1 MKRLT
6 TFVFLGSAALIGCM
20 RDGGDD
26 IVTAESALDSA
37 DSVQAE
43 GDLMAVNLEGAN
55 MAALTSDEIAVRIA
69 ANIGLRWPSS
79 CRTIEQNGNA
89 ITVTY
94 NDCTG
99 PRGLLHVS
107 GQLVLTVQAKPD
119 GSVSVHGTSGAL
131 TMNGAHLVVDVDANY
146 ATSGTTHT
154 LDVTTTGDA
163 VGPRGTELEHVGD
176 YTVTWESGTQCRSLV
191 GSWATEATLP
201 DGRTGSR
208 STNTDVTRCAGGCP
222 TGTIARTFRDG
233 VTLTVT
239 FDGTSTAQWETSTG
253 RSGTKTLP
261 CQ

>member
-6 TFVFLGSAALIGCM
+6 TFLFLGTALVGCM
-20 RDGGDD
+20 RDNDD
-26 IVTAESALDSA
+26 DLVTAESALDTA

-43 GDLMAVNLEGAN
+43 GDLMAVNIEGAD
-55 MAALTSDEIAVRIA
+55 ASALTADEIAVRIA

-107 GQLVLTVQAKPD
+107 GQLVLTVQVKTD
-119 GSVSVHGTSGAL
+119 GSIAVHGTSGNL
-131 TMNGAHLVVDVDANY
+131 TINDAHLVVDVDALY
-146 ATSGTTHT
+146 ARNGTTHT
-154 LDVTTTGDA
+154 LDVMTSGSA
-163 VGPRGTELEHVGD
+163 VGPRGSELDHVGD
-176 YTVTWESGTQCRSLV
+176 YTVTWDGSTQCRSIV
-191 GSWATEATLP
+191 GSWATDATLA
-201 DGRTGSR
+201 DGRTASR
-208 STNTDVTRCAGGCP
+208 STTADVSRCAGGCP
-222 TGTIARTFRDG
+222 TGSIARTFRNG

-239 FDGTSTAQWETSTG
+239 FDGTSTAQWETSAG
-253 RSGTKTLP
+253 RSGTTMRG